1 MTSALFLSKELLQGF
16 SQKRVQGQF
25 PFSKKFWEFWF
36 LGEWLSFFGSTP
48 LENPRKTRMFWEF
61 ARERTDYFTFFLQ
74 IKISGMFFFSKMEC
88 YGLLFLL
95 TLWHNLSCGEKEHD
109 CRVIPSSF
117 MLSIMVISLFNLA
130 IDSCSFPLD
139 RKSLLKPGIIP

>member
-1 MTSALFLSKELLQGF
+1 MPCF
-16 SQKRVQGQF
+16 SVRSCCKVLARRESRGNFHLVKNSGNF
-25 PFSKKFWEFWF
+25 GSSENGSHF
-36 LGEWLSFFGSTP
+36 LGPHHWKIQGKQECSGNLPES
-48 LENPRKTRMFWEF
+48 K
-61 ARERTDYFTFFLQ
+61 Q
-74 IKISGMFFFSKMEC
+74 IILHFSSKSRFPECFFFSKMEC

-109 CRVIPSSF
+109 CRIIPSSF